1 MKRAPYMS
9 RPELTSFL
17 FVGAMAGQLKEIAKV
32 TQEPDWR
39 QKIKTAATYL
49 CKITDERVG
58 CLDREQ
64 ILSVDRR
71 RKGVDIVMM
80 TEDAERYKEP
90 VKELVQVDLDDLET
104 LAEQALYVC
113 TFCEHVGNEDAEGV
127 KGCRYRQAYHR
138 LGLTPAVDSPKS
150 GQCEFVAR

>member
-80 TEDAERYKEP
+80 TEDAERYREP
-90 VKELVQVDLDDLET
+90 AKELVQVDLDDLET
-104 LAEQALYVC
+104 LGELAFSDCQSKCMREGRAEM
-113 TFCEHVGNEDAEGV
+113 V
-127 KGCRYRQAYHR
+127 KECPHRQAYHR

-150 GQCEFVAR
+150 GQCEFVVR

>member
-9 RPELTSFL
+9 RNELTSFL

-64 ILSVDRR
+64 IVSVDRR
-71 RKGVDIVMM
+71 RKGVDIVML
-80 TEDAERYKEP
+80 TKDAERYKEP
-90 VKELVQVDLDDLET
+90 VKELVRVDVDDLET
-104 LAEQALYVC
+104 LAELALAAC
-113 TFCEHVGNEDAEGV
+113 QDCLLEGRGARV
-127 KGCRYRQAYHR
+127 QSCPYRQTFHR
-138 LGLTPAVDSPKS
+138 LGIMPAVDSPEA
-150 GQCEFVAR
+150 GQCEFIAR

>member
-90 VKELVQVDLDDLET
+90 AKELVKVDLDDLET
-104 LAEQALYVC
+104 LGELAFSDCQSKCMREGRAEM
-113 TFCEHVGNEDAEGV
+113 V
-127 KGCRYRQAYHR
+127 KSCPHRQAYHR
-138 LGLTPAVDSPKS
+138 LGLTPAVDSPKD
-150 GQCEFVAR
+150 GQCEFIVR

>member
-32 TQEPDWR
+32 TQETDWR

-90 VKELVQVDLDDLET
+90 AKELVKVDLDDLET
-104 LAEQALYVC
+104 LGELAFSDCQSKCMREGRAEM
-113 TFCEHVGNEDAEGV
+113 V
-127 KGCRYRQAYHR
+127 KECPHRQAYHR

-150 GQCEFVAR
+150 GQCEFVVR

>member
-9 RPELTSFL
+9 RNELTSFL

-90 VKELVQVDLDDLET
+90 AKELVKVDLDDLET
-104 LAEQALYVC
+104 LGELAFSDCQSKCMREGRAEM
-113 TFCEHVGNEDAEGV
+113 V
-127 KGCRYRQAYHR
+127 KECPHRQAYHR
-138 LGLTPAVDSPKS
+138 LGLTPAVDSPKD
-150 GQCEFVAR
+150 GQCEFVVR

>member
-9 RPELTSFL
+9 RNELTSFL

-58 CLDREQ
+58 SLELEQ
-64 ILSVDRR
+64 IKSVNRR
-71 RKGVDIVMM
+71 RQGVSIVML

-90 VKELVQVDLDDLET
+90 AKELVRVDLDDLET
-104 LAEQALYVC
+104 LAELAL
-113 TFCEHVGNEDAEGV
+113 DACQNCLKEGRGEKV
-127 KGCRYRQAYHR
+127 QSCPYRQTFHR
-138 LGLTPAVDSPKS
+138 LGIMPAVDSPKD

>member
-9 RPELTSFL
+9 RNELTSFL

-32 TQEPDWR
+32 TQETDWR

-104 LAEQALYVC
+104 LGELAFSDCQSKCMREGRAE
-113 TFCEHVGNEDAEGV
+113 DV
-127 KGCRYRQAYHR
+127 KECPHRQAYHR
-138 LGLTPAVDSPKS
+138 LGLTPAVDSPKD
-150 GQCEFVAR
+150 GQCEFVVR

>member
-9 RPELTSFL
+9 RNELTSFL

-64 ILSVDRR
+64 IVSVDRR
-71 RKGVDIVMM
+71 RKGVDIVML

-90 VKELVQVDLDDLET
+90 VKELVRVDVDDLET
-104 LAEQALYVC
+104 LAELALAAC
-113 TFCEHVGNEDAEGV
+113 QDCLLEGRGARV
-127 KGCRYRQAYHR
+127 QSCPYRQTFHR
-138 LGLTPAVDSPKS
+138 LGIMPAVDSPEA
-150 GQCEFVAR
+150 GQCEFIAR

>member
-9 RPELTSFL
+9 RNELTSFL

-49 CKITDERVG
+49 CKITDQRVA

-71 RKGVDIVMM
+71 RKGVDVVMM
-80 TEDAERYKEP
+80 TQDAERYKEP
-90 VKELVQVDLDDLET
+90 EKELVRVDLADLET
-104 LAEQALYVC
+104 LAELAFRDCQSKCAM
-113 TFCEHVGNEDAEGV
+113 EGV
-127 KGCRYRQAYHR
+127 AELVKDCPHRQAYHR
-138 LGLTPAVDSPKS
+138 LGLTPAVDEPKS
-150 GQCEFVAR
+150 GQCEFVVR

>member
-90 VKELVQVDLDDLET
+90 AKELVKVDLDDLET
-104 LAEQALYVC
+104 LAELAL
-113 TFCEHVGNEDAEGV
+113 DACQNCLKEGRGEKV
-127 KGCRYRQAYHR
+127 QGCPYRQTLHR
-138 LGLTPAVDSPKS
+138 LGIMPAVDSPKS
-150 GQCEFVAR
+150 GQCEFIVR

>member
-9 RPELTSFL
+9 RNELTSFL

-58 CLDREQ
+58 SLELEQ
-64 ILSVDRR
+64 IKSVNRR
-71 RKGVDIVMM
+71 RQGVSIVML

-90 VKELVQVDLDDLET
+90 AKELVQVDLDDLET
-104 LAEQALYVC
+104 LGELAFSDCQSKCMREGRAEM
-113 TFCEHVGNEDAEGV
+113 V
-127 KGCRYRQAYHR
+127 KECPHRQAYHR
-138 LGLTPAVDSPKS
+138 LGLTPAVDSPEA
-150 GQCEFVAR
+150 GQCEFVVR

>member
-9 RPELTSFL
+9 RNELTSFL

-49 CKITDERVG
+49 CKITDQRVA

-64 ILSVDRR
+64 IFSVDRR
-71 RKGVDIVMM
+71 RKNAQVVML

-90 VKELVQVDLDDLET
+90 VKELVKVDVDDLET
-104 LAEQALYVC
+104 LAELALTTC
-113 TFCEHVGNEDAEGV
+113 QNCLLEGRGEKV
-127 KGCRYRQAYHR
+127 QGCPYRQTFHR
-138 LGLTPAVDSPKS
+138 LGIMPAVDEPQL
-150 GQCEFVAR
+150 GCCEFIAR

>member
-64 ILSVDRR
+64 IVSVDRR
-71 RKGVDIVMM
+71 RKGVDIVML

-90 VKELVQVDLDDLET
+90 VKELVRVDVDDLET
-104 LAEQALYVC
+104 LAELALAAC
-113 TFCEHVGNEDAEGV
+113 QDCLLEGRGARV
-127 KGCRYRQAYHR
+127 QGCPYRQTFHR
-138 LGLTPAVDSPKS
+138 LGIMPAVDSPEA
-150 GQCEFVAR
+150 GQCEFIAR